1 VHAIILAA
9 HTTSGGAEMN
19 SGDKNDRAAWLK
31 GPSIKCSGLPEKLN
45 RPWRL
50 VLLGPP
56 GVGKGTQADLLTR
69 RLGACHLSTGDLF
82 RDAKHRSEREQTLAM
97 GAALNFMKRG
107 ALVPD
112 AIVWELIRE
121 RTSCLHCQG
130 GFVLDGFPRTLAQAK
145 ALQVLLENERLSLD
159 AVVTYELPGAE
170 IISRLSGRRTCE
182 KCKAI
187 FHQTAQPPRIE
198 GICDRCG
205 GALFQRDDDRP
216 ESIAVRLDAYEH
228 STAPLIQF
236 YRSAGLL
243 TLVVATGSPEEIF
256 QRTMT
261 ILESRVKRTGNAS
274 HSEQSAVFAP

>member
-1 VHAIILAA
+1 
-9 HTTSGGAEMN
+9 MN

-31 GPSIKCSGLPEKLN
+31 HPSIRCSRSPEKLD

-50 VLLGPP
+50 VLLGAP
-56 GVGKGTQADLLTR
+56 GVGKGTQAELLTL

-82 RDAKHRSEREQTLAM
+82 REAKQRSEREQTLAM
-97 GAALNFMKRG
+97 GAALNFMRRG

-121 RTSCLHCQG
+121 RTSCLHCPG

-145 ALQVLLENERLSLD
+145 ALQVLLDNENLALD
-159 AVVTYELPGAE
+159 AAITYELPVAE
-170 IISRLSGRRTCE
+170 IVSRLSGRRTCE

-187 FHQTAQPPRIE
+187 FHLTAQPSRIE
-198 GICDRCG
+198 GICDKCG
-205 GALFQRDDDRP
+205 GDLFQREDDRP
-216 ESIAVRLDAYEH
+216 ESIAVRLDAYET
-228 STAPLIQF
+228 STAPLINF
-236 YRSAGLL
+236 YRNLGLL

-261 ILESRVKRTGNAS
+261 ILESRAKRPVAGE
-274 HSEQSAVFAP
+274 HSEQSAVFAQ